1 MTNAPHHPDQVEPT
15 PTAAKPRKT
24 WSAGSL
30 TYSAGGLALLT
41 ILLLSGDFAWS
52 MRERSVQPLF
62 QILLRKYDASD
73 FLTSLLVGSVPA
85 LLTVIVWPVVSVWS
99 DRTRTRWGRRIP
111 FLFFPTPFI
120 CVAMAGLAFAPEI
133 GTRLHQ
139 FAGHAGS
146 AHPFI
151 LATFGFFW
159 VVFEVFALVTNSV
172 FYGLVND
179 TVPRAMIGR
188 FFALFRMAGL
198 GAAIYFN
205 FSLIGYA
212 ETHAR
217 EVFLAI
223 AAVYVIGFST
233 MCLFVKEGTYP
244 APPPRDARENFRG
257 KVVRYFRECGQDR
270 TIRWAFLA
278 LSLANLAALPVNL
291 FSIYNA
297 QSYGLDA
304 AHYGK
309 LLATSFIISF
319 AISFPIGWLADRFH
333 PMGIVTLCLA
343 VHAGTVIAGFFL
355 IEDAHAFGI
364 FFIVHTV
371 LSGCVNT
378 ASLAV
383 YPLVFPQAQ
392 FSQFYS
398 AFSLLNNFLIFAV
411 SPVLGGILKVT
422 HSWYQLTFLLSGL
435 IGISACFFTTRWLWQ
450 LTRPNIP
457 PTTAESDND

>member
-1 MTNAPHHPDQVEPT
+1 MTNQLHPDRAEPT
-15 PTAAKPRKT
+15 PAPARKPKT

-41 ILLLSGDFAWS
+41 LLLLGGDFAWS

-73 FLTSLLVGSVPA
+73 FLTSLLIGSVPA
-85 LLTVIVWPVVSVWS
+85 LLTLIVWPVVSVWS

-120 CVAMAGLAFAPEI
+120 GIAMAGLAFAPEI
-133 GTRLHQ
+133 GTWLHR
-139 FAGHAGS
+139 FAGHGDS
-146 AHPFI
+146 PKSFI
-151 LATFGFFW
+151 LASFGFFW

-223 AAVYVIGFST
+223 AAVYVIGFSA
-233 MCLFVKEGTYP
+233 MCLFVREGTYT
-244 APPPRDARENFRG
+244 APPPLDARENFRN
-257 KVVRYFRECGQDR
+257 KVVRYFRECSQDR
-270 TIRWAFLA
+270 LIRRAFLA
-278 LSLANLAALPVNL
+278 LSLANLAAFPVNL
-291 FSIYNA
+291 FSIYTA
-297 QSYGLDA
+297 QSYGLGA

-309 LLATSFIISF
+309 SLATSFIISF
-319 AISFPIGWLADRFH
+319 AISFPIGWLSDRFH
-333 PMGIVTLCLA
+333 PMRIAALCL
-343 VHAGTVIAGFFL
+343 VLHAGTVIAGFFL

-398 AFSLLNNFLIFAV
+398 AFSLLNNFLIFAI
-411 SPVLGGILKVT
+411 SPLLGGMLKVT
-422 HSWYQLTFLLSGL
+422 DSWYLLTFFVSGL
-435 IGISACFFTTRWLWQ
+435 IGIAAFLSLIHWLRLFARSARLADAGK
-450 LTRPNIP
+450 LV
-457 PTTAESDND
+457 